1 MEGSHW
7 FACAV
12 NIDCVLRLNVAL
24 LVVYSGF
31 DDAITNCLKT
41 ITSAWKRATDTL
53 QGMAAHTDACT
64 YLCNYELGIFRT
76 VKKQLFGYVR
86 QRNARVG
93 QADHAH
99 ASLYHIVT
107 QSKSGSIIR
116 IIHLKNT
123 KILHCSFCANLM
135 ISVWVLSFSKVEL
148 NRSSVW
154 LNSARFPVLTATK
167 KIIRKIQSID
177 KIAAQHG
184 LGFRAH
190 N

>member
-1 MEGSHW
+1 MCRTWECELCYLDRLIVDVETERYSLMEGSHW

-41 ITSAWKRATDTL
+41 ITSAWKRATETL

-123 KILHCSFCANLM
+123 KILHCSFSCQ
-135 ISVWVLSFSKVEL
+135 
-148 NRSSVW
+148 
-154 LNSARFPVLTATK
+154 PD
-167 KIIRKIQSID
+167 D
-177 KIAAQHG
+177 KRVGAV
-184 LGFRAH
+184 FFKS
-190 N
+190 